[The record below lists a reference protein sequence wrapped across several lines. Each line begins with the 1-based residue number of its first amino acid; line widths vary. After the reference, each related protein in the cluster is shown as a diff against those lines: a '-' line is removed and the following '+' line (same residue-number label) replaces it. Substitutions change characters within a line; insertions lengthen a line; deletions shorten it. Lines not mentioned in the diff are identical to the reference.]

1 MEYLLYFYA
10 GSLHQMS
17 RYIRC
22 CVEIVVH
29 SLYLIRCGGETCS
42 LLLDLFQLHFFS
54 SPYEPQP
61 MVDLEAV
68 DMQRDSR
75 SKIMRLAIV
84 LFLINMIVQCS
95 FLSLREKLSFLT
107 VLELLSAPLV

>member
-1 MEYLLYFYA
+1 
-10 GSLHQMS
+10 
-17 RYIRC
+17 
-22 CVEIVVH
+22 VH
-29 SLYLIRCGGETCS
+29 SLYLIRCGGKTCS

-84 LFLINMIVQCS
+84 LFLIYMIVQCS
-95 FLSLREKLSFLT
+95 FLSLREKFNFLT
-107 VLELLSAPLV
+107 MHELFLASLVTQSDFWCLIYVCKVGTTRHNLRVL